1 MLLDAKGQ
9 KIAEIASEPKPTA
22 VFNNRKY
29 VMERSLFGD
38 FALVKAKR
46 ADRMGN
52 LQFEKTERNFNADM
66 ATAAHCVIAEVDEIV
81 EDGELDPECIHT
93 PAVYVDRIFK
103 ADTSSPYS
111 EKLIEKL
118 TVSDHSEIKRLIK
131 ESDLAKGNVIF
142 NDGKVSGSGKDHVR
156 LKIVRRAA
164 KEVRNGM
171 NINLG
176 IGIPTLLPSVLPEDV
191 KIHLQSENGIMGVG
205 PYPTALEANANNI
218 NAGKVR
224 IS

>member
-1 MLLDAKGQ
+1 M
-9 KIAEIASEPKPTA
+9 
-22 VFNNRKY
+22 
-29 VMERSLFGD
+29 
-38 FALVKAKR
+38 
-46 ADRMGN
+46 
-52 LQFEKTERNFNADM
+52 
-66 ATAAHCVIAEVDEIV
+66 
-81 EDGELDPECIHT
+81 DPECIHT

-103 ADTSSPYS
+103 ADNNSPYS

-131 ESDLAKGNVIF
+131 ESDLLKGKVIF

-205 PYPTALEANANNI
+205 PYPTSLEANANNI
-218 NAGKVR
+218 NAGKVCIHLFR
-224 IS
+224 KPSPSCPEDPTSPPRSPSPSSAEDTSISPCWVHSKSPAAAISPTG